1 MRSFIAKATAKTISF
16 HLMVQFMY
24 TNLEKTLQ
32 RNLGNQVRF
41 FMEDYAADFW
51 QYLGMAV
58 KIFILEGRP

>member
-1 MRSFIAKATAKTISF
+1 
-16 HLMVQFMY
+16 MVQFMY

-41 FMEDYAADFW
+41 FMEGYAADFW